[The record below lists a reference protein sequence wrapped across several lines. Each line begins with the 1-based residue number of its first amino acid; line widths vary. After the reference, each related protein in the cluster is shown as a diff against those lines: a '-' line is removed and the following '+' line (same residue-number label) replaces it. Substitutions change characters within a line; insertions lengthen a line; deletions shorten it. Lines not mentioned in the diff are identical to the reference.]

1 MKTAA
6 DIMTK
11 NVLTVTPDTLVTKA
25 VGVILE
31 HGITALPVVD
41 GDQRLVGMVSEDDL
55 IRSTEAMR
63 DTHRSWWLTLL
74 TVSTTDLKEVL
85 GQGDRKVEEVMSR
98 DVVLTSERQTLKK
111 LIVMLSRR
119 RIKQLPVVRDDKLV
133 GIVSRIDILRYL
145 ALEKINV

>member
-11 NVLTVTPDTLVTKA
+11 NVLTVTPETLVTKA
-25 VGVILE
+25 VGIILK

-63 DTHRSWWLTLL
+63 DTDRSWWLTLL
-74 TVSTTDLKEVL
+74 TVSTTDLKEVF
-85 GQGDRKVEEVMSR
+85 GQGDRKVGEVMSR

-111 LIVMLSRR
+111 LIDMLSKR

-145 ALEKINV
+145 AREKINV